1 MGTLAR
7 RLERL
12 EQQAGGQQGEGV
24 CGMRAVHW
32 ERHTGP
38 DVVRVFGTEERL
50 TEADFLRRYPKGILI
65 YRLCFTDEDPTDLE
79 GV

>member
-1 MGTLAR
+1 MDTLAR
-7 RLERL
+7 RVAQL
-12 EQQAGGQQGEGV
+12 EQQTTGSQGEGV

-50 TEADFLRRYPKGILI
+50 TEAEFFRRYPKGILV
-65 YRLCFTDEDPTDLE
+65 YRLCFTDEDPTDPE
-79 GV
+79 AA